1 MKCPDCEG
9 PKDDT
14 GLCRLSLDADGLP
27 ARCVGDWYA
36 DKLFYMRQYA
46 GIFTKGMKKKWAHLA
61 YLDPFAGP
69 GRCCVK
75 PSGKFDDGSPLIALG
90 LGFTHY
96 YLSDLS
102 KDVATPLDTR
112 TKRLARGDQYVLVQS
127 GDANALAKRLNSEV
141 KKLGR
146 ETLAFAFLDP
156 PGTEMRLD
164 SIAALT
170 AGLQM
175 DLLIFFPLYMNIQR
189 QAHYRQADPEN
200 HAAWDGYFGTK
211 AWRDARTGRARFE
224 LYQSQLRTLGYSHF
238 GEAKVIKD
246 RKSGRKLY
254 ILISASKHERGEDF
268 WNKATQEDAA
278 RQRDLFSPLK

>member
-1 MKCPDCEG
+1 MRPGARPLLLQAMGRGAEAPDRPRPRRADLERASWRAHMKCPDCEG

-146 ETLAFAFLDP
+146 ETLAFAFL
-156 PGTEMRLD
+156 
-164 SIAALT
+164 
-170 AGLQM
+170 
-175 DLLIFFPLYMNIQR
+175 
-189 QAHYRQADPEN
+189 
-200 HAAWDGYFGTK
+200 
-211 AWRDARTGRARFE
+211 
-224 LYQSQLRTLGYSHF
+224 
-238 GEAKVIKD
+238 
-246 RKSGRKLY
+246 
-254 ILISASKHERGEDF
+254 
-268 WNKATQEDAA
+268 
-278 RQRDLFSPLK
+278 